1 MSVLV
6 SGPRRVFV
14 MLALWERVAD
24 MCIGCPRALARL
36 EQAVGA
42 ASPAP
47 RACWGAP
54 GWRQT
59 VWIRLQRVLCGRLVG
74 LHLFVLEPGADR
86 RSA

>member
-14 MLALWERVAD
+14 MLVVWERLTDAYL
-24 MCIGCPRALARL
+24 GCPRPLARL
-36 EQAVGA
+36 QQAVGA
-42 ASPAP
+42 SVASP
-47 RACWGAP
+47 RARWSAS

-74 LHLFVLEPGADR
+74 LHLFVLAPDGERPRA
-86 RSA
+86 

>member
-14 MLALWERVAD
+14 MLVLWERLAD
-24 MCIGCPRALARL
+24 ACPGCPRALARL

-42 ASPAP
+42 AAP
-47 RACWGAP
+47 SRARWGAP

-74 LHLFVLEPGADR
+74 LHLFVLEPEAER
-86 RSA
+86 RRT